1 MPDYPVRDGKAA
13 TIVATATDPAW
24 TAPPP
29 HDRSGDYPVV
39 NGNGDTIVAEAFE
52 GSDDPEP
59 EPSFARTASVADTH
73 HVHSGHS
80 LTDAYVHY
88 NTGNYPGDLNKLFI
102 GQFGQ
107 AAWVYEVTHLK
118 DTTPGSQMAFR
129 WDENGPDRAG
139 IGNFDV
145 LMITEGGPPR
155 RPTPEAPTAAN
166 PSLDYLFR
174 FAENAYLNGRG
185 DGAGTILWSIWP
197 DKEGWIGAGGTNETI
212 WAPFGGFRNCLDEY
226 GRVFRFYAEYVTWKM
241 HQTYPELPDDWRI
254 YTFPGHAWMA
264 RLYDD
269 IQMGLVPGITDHRQ
283 LFADEIHLTDAA
295 EYGTSV
301 FVHTMLYQTDTRSG
315 QAYVPSAER
324 VSPELDAY
332 FRRVAWE
339 IATSEESVGMGGT
352 ANAAPSF
359 DLVVYGDPL
368 ATEGG
373 GGEEPPPDEDAVPPA
388 DAIIVWDANGYTG
401 PARTGGVPTVVAEEG
416 VVRFPG
422 GLATTYALGQ
432 SMTGFY
438 ACICGR
444 NSGAAVNFIRQ
455 MIGLTNTTN
464 SFNSSSRLDL
474 NKFVNGLSV
483 RHNPSSGEVNSN
495 SGTQNLDEFLTV
507 EGWLFEGTIGIAI
520 NGVTIIEK
528 PTTAPVVTTA
538 NIVLMNSGNAGS
550 DYDMRG
556 MVVLNRM
563 PTELEDA
570 ANRAWAAKDRTL

>member
-1 MPDYPVRDGKAA
+1 MARLPKRDNYFAKRNHAA
-13 TIVATATDPAW
+13 LNKRGDGYVYI
-24 TAPPP
+24 PP
-29 HDRSGDYPVV
+29 
-39 NGNGDTIVAEAFE
+39 E
-52 GSDDPEP
+52 EP
-59 EPSFARTASVADTH
+59 EEPQLPTFARLASTASYN

-80 LTDAYVHY
+80 LTNSYAHY
-88 NTGNYPGDLNKLFI
+88 RVGNYPGDLNKLFV

-118 DTTPGSQMAFR
+118 DTTPGSQMSFR

-139 IGNFDV
+139 ISDFDV

-185 DGAGTILWSIWP
+185 DGAETILWSIWP
-197 DKEGWIGAGGTNETI
+197 NKEGWIGAGGTNETI

-269 IQMGLVPGITDHRQ
+269 IQLGLMPGITDHRE
-283 LFADEIHLTDAA
+283 LFIDDIHLTEAA

-315 QAYVPSAER
+315 QSYVPSAER

-352 ANAAPSF
+352 DHAAPSF
-359 DLVVYGDPL
+359 DFAVYGDPL
-368 ATEGG
+368 VPDEGG

-388 DAIIVWDANGYTG
+388 DAIIVWDADGYAG
-401 PARTGGVPTVVAEEG
+401 PTRTGGVPTVLAEEG

-422 GLATTYALGQ
+422 GLAATYALGQ

-444 NSGAAVNFIRQ
+444 NSGAATNFTRQ
-455 MIGLTNTTN
+455 MLGLTNTAT

-495 SGTQNLDEFLTV
+495 SGPQNLDEFLTV

-538 NIVLMNSGNAGS
+538 NMVLMNSGNAGS

-556 MVVLNRM
+556 MVVLDRK
-563 PTELEDA
+563 PTDLEAA
-570 ANRAWAAKDRTL
+570 ANRAWAVKDRAAV